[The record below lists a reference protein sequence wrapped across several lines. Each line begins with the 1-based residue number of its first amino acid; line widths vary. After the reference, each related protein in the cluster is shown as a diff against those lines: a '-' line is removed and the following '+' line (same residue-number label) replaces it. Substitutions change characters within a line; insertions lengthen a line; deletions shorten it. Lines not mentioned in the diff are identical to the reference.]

1 MQFRLCRFLIYHN
14 SVDSTQIDWQLGY
27 TDRIS
32 KEEKLLL
39 HGIEYTKENGLASI
53 SLAVEVNESTEQLA
67 ISDDST
73 LALRVIPSQ
82 RSNGQYHR

>member
-1 MQFRLCRFLIYHN
+1 MQIRLCRFLIYHN
-14 SVDSTQIDWQLGY
+14 SVDSTQIDWQLVY